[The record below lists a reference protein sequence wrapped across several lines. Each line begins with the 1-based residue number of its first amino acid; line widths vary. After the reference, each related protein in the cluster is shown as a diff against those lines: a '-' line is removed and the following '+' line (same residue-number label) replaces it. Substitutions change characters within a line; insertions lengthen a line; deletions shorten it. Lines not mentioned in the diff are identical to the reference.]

1 MSGSGGKNS
10 SQFECMLCDTKYET
24 ISARNDH
31 EIKNHF
37 KGGVNCYLKG
47 CKFSVGAVSNYH
59 DQRLQLNNH
68 INEQHPSFLRTTK
81 LNKEKCIVCGIQFF
95 RKNTRTAHEQAIHF
109 PGYNSCAVDG
119 CEWKLNKP
127 SRCQCIKHYKRRH
140 LKLFKCQFCLTYFAS
155 KEERINH
162 QKNICLIGKE
172 YAKNMYLC
180 PEKGCD
186 FKTSNRGSAR
196 VHFDVYHSDNVHKCN
211 ECDFTCKWQASLCR
225 HKNTI
230 HGSEKRFKCTVCEM
244 TFTQRCSV
252 NRHMRTAHPEQATAA
267 TTDSR
272 KKWKRGIKADRR
284 RKKQLGKGR
293 QPRKLKRKAVQNESD
308 TAEED
313 DDSFVSE
320 HSQPSAEKEIASNC
334 SEKDNTVKTKDA
346 VKNAAAE
353 DNLVKHGTKDKKAKR
368 SSLAKVGRKRM
379 GKRKRDSAEDKK
391 KTESSKPKVAEIK
404 KGIRKKF
411 PGESITAVAGSTNHV
426 NDNSPTSSHKNII
439 QNMLDSD
446 RDGGE
451 IDIETNTQV
460 TGKRRTDEGDEA
472 AGVPVIDKTH
482 KNSDGGENK
491 KKKKTSQLG
500 Q

>member
-1 MSGSGGKNS
+1 
-10 SQFECMLCDTKYET
+10 
-24 ISARNDH
+24 
-31 EIKNHF
+31 
-37 KGGVNCYLKG
+37 
-47 CKFSVGAVSNYH
+47 
-59 DQRLQLNNH
+59 
-68 INEQHPSFLRTTK
+68 
-81 LNKEKCIVCGIQFF
+81 
-95 RKNTRTAHEQAIHF
+95 
-109 PGYNSCAVDG
+109 
-119 CEWKLNKP
+119 
-127 SRCQCIKHYKRRH
+127 
-140 LKLFKCQFCLTYFAS
+140 
-155 KEERINH
+155 
-162 QKNICLIGKE
+162 
-172 YAKNMYLC
+172 
-180 PEKGCD
+180 
-186 FKTSNRGSAR
+186 
-196 VHFDVYHSDNVHKCN
+196 
-211 ECDFTCKWQASLCR
+211 
-225 HKNTI
+225 
-230 HGSEKRFKCTVCEM
+230 M

-404 KGIRKKF
+404 KGIKKNF
-411 PGESITAVAGSTNHV
+411 QEKA
-426 NDNSPTSSHKNII
+426 
-439 QNMLDSD
+439 
-446 RDGGE
+446 
-451 IDIETNTQV
+451 
-460 TGKRRTDEGDEA
+460 
-472 AGVPVIDKTH
+472 
-482 KNSDGGENK
+482 
-491 KKKKTSQLG
+491 
-500 Q
+500 